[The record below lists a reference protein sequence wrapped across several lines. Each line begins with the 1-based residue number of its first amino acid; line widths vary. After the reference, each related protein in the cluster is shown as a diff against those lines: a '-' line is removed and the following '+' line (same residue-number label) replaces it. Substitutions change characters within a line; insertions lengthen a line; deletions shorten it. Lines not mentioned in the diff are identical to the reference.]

1 MPEVLPYTQVFA
13 GSVPATEIYHA
24 ENSWPAP
31 AVAGPHDV
39 HVTYDHRALYNQPI
53 TYDGRV
59 LSTDATLVVGVTRRR
74 TPKLGLT
81 RVSPPVGETRN
92 DTLEVAPTRPG
103 RRIERALATRVIRY
117 TMLSVAPTRG
127 AKDVGMTR
135 RGATIGPTRVRR
147 GK

>member
-1 MPEVLPYTQVFA
+1 M
-13 GSVPATEIYHA
+13 PATEVYHQTNA
-24 ENSWPAP
+24 WPTAFT
-31 AVAGPHDV
+31 GLHDV
-39 HVTYDHRALYNQPI
+39 HVTYDHRVHYDQPI

-59 LSTDATLVVGVTRRR
+59 LSADATLVVGVTRMRSL
-74 TPKLGLT
+74 TPGPT

-92 DTLEVAPTRPG
+92 DTLEVAPTRSG